1 MAETKRTTAMKLN
14 EWKELYADN
23 AEFVEYCDNEL
34 AKLEKKNIK
43 ARERAAEKRA
53 IGDELQADVL
63 AVINSDPQTRDD
75 ILAAVVAATGAED
88 LTVGKVQ
95 SKLNNLVES
104 NQISK
109 CKVKTEDGKTK
120 TAYTIGGTDAE

>member
-1 MAETKRTTAMKLN
+1 MAETKRTTAMKLT

-23 AEFVEYCDNEL
+23 AEFVEYAENEL
-34 AKLEKKNIK
+34 AKLVKKNEK
-43 ARERAAEKRA
+43 AKERAAAKRA
-53 IGDELQADVL
+53 EGDELQANVL
-63 AVINSDPQTRDD
+63 AVITADPQTRDD
-75 ILAAVVAATGAED
+75 ILVALNDESGE
-88 LTVGKVQ
+88 LTVHKIQ

-120 TAYTIGGTDAE
+120 TAYVIGGTDAE

>member
-1 MAETKRTTAMKLN
+1 MAEIKRTTAMKLT

-23 AEFVEYCDNEL
+23 AEFVEYCENEL
-34 AKLEKKNIK
+34 AKLDKKNVK
-43 ARERAAEKRA
+43 ARERAAAKRA
-53 IGDELQADVL
+53 EGDELQADVL
-63 AVINSDPQTRDD
+63 AVITDEPQTRDD
-75 ILAAVVAATGAED
+75 ILAAMNDESGE
-88 LTVGKVQ
+88 LTVHKIQ
-95 SKLNNLVES
+95 AKLNNLVES

>member
-1 MAETKRTTAMKLN
+1 MTETKRTTAMKLN

-23 AEFVEYCDNEL
+23 AEFVEYAENEL
-34 AKLEKKNIK
+34 AKLAKKNEK
-43 ARERAAEKRA
+43 AKERAAEKRA

-63 AVINSDPQTRDD
+63 AVITDAPQTRDD
-75 ILAAVVAATGAED
+75 ILVALNDETGE
-88 LTVGKVQ
+88 LTVHKIQ

-120 TAYTIGGTDAE
+120 TAYTLPVDAE

>member
-1 MAETKRTTAMKLN
+1 MTETKRTTAMKLT

-23 AEFVEYCDNEL
+23 AEFVEYAENEL
-34 AKLEKKNIK
+34 AKLAKKNEK
-43 ARERAAEKRA
+43 AKERAAEKRA

-63 AVINSDPQTRDD
+63 AVITDAPQTRDD
-75 ILAAVVAATGAED
+75 ILVALNDETGE
-88 LTVGKVQ
+88 LTVHKIQ

-120 TAYTIGGTDAE
+120 TAYTTFISDAE

>member
-1 MAETKRTTAMKLN
+1 MAETKRTTATKLT
-14 EWKELYADN
+14 EWKERYADN

-34 AKLEKKNIK
+34 TKLEKKNIK

-63 AVINSDPQTRDD
+63 AVINDAPQTRDD
-75 ILAAVVAATGAED
+75 ILAAVVEATGAED
-88 LTVGKVQ
+88 LTVGKIQ

>member
-1 MAETKRTTAMKLN
+1 MAETKRTTAVKLT
-14 EWKELYADN
+14 EWIEMYADN
-23 AEFVEYCDNEL
+23 AEFVEYAENEL
-34 AKLEKKNIK
+34 AKLDKKNAK
-43 ARERAAEKRA
+43 ARERAAAKRA
-53 IGDELQADVL
+53 EGDELQADVL
-63 AVINSDPQTRDD
+63 AAITDAPQTRDD
-75 ILAAVVAATGAED
+75 ILVVVVEKTGNEE
-88 LTVGKVQ
+88 LTVGKIQ